1 MNTLS
6 KVCAYNPAW
15 HSDSCQGDSG
25 SGLVVNTER
34 GPVLVGLVS
43 YGGECGD
50 EDSPGVYSRVQ
61 LFKQWILSIILE
73 E

>member
-34 GPVLVGLVS
+34 GPVLVGLVRLAHTFIT
-43 YGGECGD
+43 
-50 EDSPGVYSRVQ
+50 VHM
-61 LFKQWILSIILE
+61 
-73 E
+73 